1 MKQLGLFI
9 LVGLV
14 MSSALAAGQ
23 EAYRWV
29 DEKGTIHFADDPTQV
44 PEKYLDQ
51 VQKKKFQQEPSA
63 SAPGAPAA
71 PAPGSAAP
79 KSVSKPPAPAG
90 SAGRPSER
98 KDILGRGEDWWRGQV
113 REWNTRL
120 FAAQKSF
127 EAAALELKNK
137 EKEFDD
143 AKFKSDFLKR
153 KLAAEQTALKEKVAG
168 FKKQVDDARNMLE
181 KGLPKQAEEY
191 QADPNWLKQ

>member
-1 MKQLGLFI
+1 MKRLGLFI
-9 LVGLV
+9 LAGLV

-29 DEKGTIHFADDPTQV
+29 DEKGTIHFADDPSQV

-63 SAPGAPAA
+63 PAA
-71 PAPGSAAP
+71 PAPPAGGRAAP
-79 KSVSKPPAPAG
+79 PSVSKQPATP
-90 SAGRPSER
+90 GRPSER

-120 FAAQKSF
+120 FAAQKSY

-137 EKEFDD
+137 EKELDQ
-143 AKFKSDFLKR
+143 AKSKSDFLKR

-191 QADPNWLKQ
+191 QADPNWVKQ

>member
-1 MKQLGLFI
+1 MKRLI
-9 LVGLV
+9 LVIFFGLL
-14 MSSALAAGQ
+14 MSTVLATGQ

-29 DEKGTIHFADDPTQV
+29 DEKGTIHFADDLSQI

-63 SAPGAPAA
+63 SAPVAPAA
-71 PAPGSAAP
+71 PAAGRAAP
-79 KSVSKPPAPAG
+79 QSVSKQPAPVSKPG
-90 SAGRPSER
+90 ER

-120 FAAQKSF
+120 IAAQKSY

-137 EKEFDD
+137 EKELGD
-143 AKFKSDFLKR
+143 ARFKSDYLKR
-153 KLAAEQTALKEKVAG
+153 KLGAEQTALKEKVAG
-168 FKKQVDDARNMLE
+168 FKKQMDDAKDMLE

-191 QADPNWLKQ
+191 QADPNWLKY

>member
-1 MKQLGLFI
+1 MKRLGLLI
-9 LVGLV
+9 LVGWV
-14 MSSALAAGQ
+14 MSSALATGQ

-71 PAPGSAAP
+71 PAGGSAAP
-79 KSVSKPPAPAG
+79 KSVSKPPAP
-90 SAGRPSER
+90 AGRPSER

-137 EKEFDD
+137 EKELDD

-153 KLAAEQTALKEKVAG
+153 KLVAEQTALKEKVAG

>member
-1 MKQLGLFI
+1 MKRLI
-9 LVGLV
+9 LVIFFGLL
-14 MSSALAAGQ
+14 MSTVLATGQ

-29 DEKGTIHFADDPTQV
+29 DEKGTIHFADDLSQI

-63 SAPGAPAA
+63 SAPAA
-71 PAPGSAAP
+71 PAPGRAAP
-79 KSVSKPPAPAG
+79 QSVSKQPAP
-90 SAGRPSER
+90 AGRPSER

-137 EKEFDD
+137 EKELDQ
-143 AKFKSDFLKR
+143 AKSKSDFLKR

-168 FKKQVDDARNMLE
+168 FKKQMDDAKDMLE
-181 KGLPKQAEEY
+181 RGLPKQAEEY

>member
-1 MKQLGLFI
+1 MKRWGLFI
-9 LVGLV
+9 LAGLV
-14 MSSALAAGQ
+14 MSSALAMGQ

-29 DEKGTIHFADDPTQV
+29 DEKGTIHFADDPGQI

-51 VQKKKFQQEPSA
+51 VQKKKFPQEPSA

-71 PAPGSAAP
+71 PASGRAAP
-79 KSVSKPPAPAG
+79 QAVSKHPVPV
-90 SAGRPSER
+90 GRSGER

-120 FAAQKSF
+120 FAAQKSYDT
-127 EAAALELKNK
+127 AALELKNK
-137 EKEFDD
+137 EKELDE

-191 QADPNWLKQ
+191 QADPNWVKQ

>member
-1 MKQLGLFI
+1 MKRLGLFI
-9 LVGLV
+9 LAGLV
-14 MSSALAAGQ
+14 MSSALATGQ

-29 DEKGTIHFADDPTQV
+29 DEKGTIHFADDLSQI

-63 SAPGAPAA
+63 STPVAPAA
-71 PAPGSAAP
+71 PAAGRAAP
-79 KSVSKPPAPAG
+79 QSVSKQPAPVSKPG
-90 SAGRPSER
+90 ER

-120 FAAQKSF
+120 FAAQKSY
-127 EAAALELKNK
+127 EAAALDLKNK
-137 EKEFDD
+137 EKELED
-143 AKFKSDFLKR
+143 AKFKPDSLKR
-153 KLAAEQTALKEKVAG
+153 KLRADQKALQEKVVA

-191 QADPNWLKQ
+191 RADPNWLKN

>member
-1 MKQLGLFI
+1 MKRLGLFI
-9 LVGLV
+9 LAGLV
-14 MSSALAAGQ
+14 MSSALAMGQ

-29 DEKGTIHFADDPTQV
+29 DEKGTIHFADDLSQI
-44 PEKYLDQ
+44 PEKYVDQ
-51 VQKKKFQQEPSA
+51 VQKKKFPQEPSA
-63 SAPGAPAA
+63 SAPAAPSAPAA
-71 PAPGSAAP
+71 GRAAP
-79 KSVSKPPAPAG
+79 QSVSKQPAPV
-90 SAGRPSER
+90 SKRVER

-120 FAAQKSF
+120 FAAQKSY

-137 EKEFDD
+137 EKELED

-153 KLAAEQTALKEKVAG
+153 KLGAEQTALKEKVAG

-191 QADPNWLKQ
+191 QADPEWLK